1 MTSPRSLGLGSQIWG
16 SPIQPAAP
24 HHLPRAPSQEE
35 KKHLRIPGGH
45 YFGGWEQQE
54 PPWGGRGAPHT
65 PGGSPPPPTWV
76 LRAGVGQEE
85 ASARAV
91 AGAAEQDGHGAPV
104 GHQGRGSGAGVPAVG
119 PCKRDGAVGAIGVPW
134 GGWGQHPDLGL
145 HLPGGLGQG
154 AVPWAGCSGWHR
166 PHPHSHRGHRE
177 GDRKP
182 LAWDKT
188 GPGPPP
194 W

>member
-134 GGWGQHPDLGL
+134 GGGDSTRTWGFTSLGGSGRGL
-145 HLPGGLGQG
+145 CPGQDARGGTVPIPTAIGGTGRGTESPWLGTRLDQ
-154 AVPWAGCSGWHR
+154 A
-166 PHPHSHRGHRE
+166 
-177 GDRKP
+177 
-182 LAWDKT
+182 
-188 GPGPPP
+188 PP